1 MPRRRPR
8 LSASLIILGAIGAS
22 GVWFLAQ
29 NWQAMPWQPLSLT
42 EPVGPFTRMK
52 IAHLRVDAPQC
63 LGLLRGETDAG
74 FVRAADVDGGPS
86 CGYSD
91 GVLPRTLRSIGYRPA
106 TPMSCVT
113 ALGLV
118 LWERQTV
125 QSEAKLLLGS
135 PVVSIETLGTY
146 NCRRIGNG
154 STGRLSEHASAN
166 AVDIAAFRLADGKR
180 ISVLDDWQGNG
191 PEATFLRRVRN
202 GACGSF
208 STVLSP
214 DYNAAHRDHF
224 HFDQAPRGGWGV
236 CN

>member
-1 MPRRRPR
+1 MPRRRQRISIPLVMTAVMLVAGTFWVAR
-8 LSASLIILGAIGAS
+8 
-22 GVWFLAQ
+22 
-29 NWQAMPWQPLSLT
+29 NWHAMPWQPLSLA

-52 IAHLRVDAPQC
+52 IARLRADAPAC
-63 LGLLRGETDAG
+63 RRLLRGADAG
-74 FVRAADVDGGPS
+74 FAEAAVVDGGPS

-91 GVLPRTLRSIGYRPA
+91 GVLPVSSRSIAYRPA

-125 QSEAKLLLGS
+125 QQEARLLLGS
-135 PVVSIETLGTY
+135 PVLMIETLGTY
-146 NCRRIGNG
+146 NCRRIGSG
-154 STGRLSEHASAN
+154 STGSLSQHASAN
-166 AVDIAAFRLADGKR
+166 AIDVSAFRLADGR
-180 ISVLDDWQGNG
+180 WISVLNDWAGDG
-191 PEATFLRRVRN
+191 PEATFLRRARN

-214 DYNAAHRDHF
+214 DYNTAHRDHF